1 MPKYSEDESTEVTPV
16 SDSIPDNS
24 NTQQVINNSNNTTSK
39 VDMVPENQFPI
50 NTLEKEVNN
59 CPGNVL
65 PEGDGTKFQIR
76 YSILRDQQPA
86 IIVFH
91 CSGKL
96 VESNCLV
103 LHNTFKMCSAKNLPF
118 IIFDLTEVTAVE
130 KEVWGYFSSKVSKL
144 QKLNGILLF
153 AGIRSEVLSET
164 TDFNKLNICHC
175 DTVATCCQAIR
186 NLMHDHEKTDKCTIL
201 DEDDSSL
208 EIQSNIHDFLFN
220 ERPKSEIP
228 EMKLV
233 DSLLGRKKKEVGSG
247 KWEVESVEKDCSPA
261 QSQPQSQPAPE
272 FSPFEKTL
280 LINSDGSNPIADARR
295 MVMDEIR
302 WEAGSEK
309 YEVESVEK
317 DCSPAQSQSQS
328 QPDPEFSPFEKT
340 ILVNNDGS
348 NPIADAKRLVLDE
361 IRGEA
366 GSEKCEV
373 ESVEKDC
380 SPAQSQPQSQP
391 APEFSPFE
399 KTILISSDS
408 PNPIADARRMV
419 LDEIR
424 GEARSGKWEVES
436 VETDCSH
443 AQPQSQSQPAPEFS
457 PFEKTI
463 LISSDGSN
471 PIADAKRMVLD
482 EIRGEARSGKW
493 EVESV
498 EKDCSPAQPQSQ
510 SQPDPEFSP
519 IEKINF
525 NSPGLFEKTVLL
537 DDECGSDILDVK
549 KKVLEELG
557 KGHKEEVGSERRE
570 VKSRKTSLVSSQ
582 GEPLEK
588 TVLIN
593 EIGVNPIDVTNDND
607 RKDEVGSGKWGVGS
621 KESDESSVHEQ
632 TQSQF
637 QPKPKSKLVVSD
649 KSQTLSLKDLYI
661 DDSMSTDYSVTDN
674 YTEPHSGETDDILPL
689 VDESQGMDFSSND
702 RTVMSQSATVDISRS
717 SLGLT
722 KTNEYRS
729 LKNISA
735 NDPFSI
741 QYGVYDQKVEG
752 KNHTLPAGKTES
764 DKLTAEE
771 LIFKVIAEY
780 GPLNI
785 LQLKN
790 HINEKLNKK
799 DRISILKL
807 LSLLRQV
814 DLDTHEKRVR
824 YYRSC

>member
-1 MPKYSEDESTEVTPV
+1 MPKYSEDDFNEFTPA
-16 SDSIPDNS
+16 SDIIPDNS
-24 NTQQVINNSNNTTSK
+24 NTQHVINLSNDTTSK
-39 VDMVPENQFPI
+39 VDMVLENQPPI
-50 NTLEKEVNN
+50 NTSEKEVTN
-59 CPGNVL
+59 CTGNML
-65 PEGDGTKFQIR
+65 PEDDNTRFQIR
-76 YSILRDQQPA
+76 YAILRDQLPA

-118 IIFDLTEVTAVE
+118 IIFDLTDVSAVE
-130 KEVWGYFSSKVSKL
+130 KEVWVYFSSKVSKL

-186 NLMHDHEKTDKCTIL
+186 NLTHDHEKTDKCMIF

-233 DSLLGRKKKEVGSG
+233 DSLLGRKKKDVESG
-247 KWEVESVEKDCSPA
+247 KCEVESVETDCSPVQL
-261 QSQPQSQPAPE
+261 QSQP
-272 FSPFEKTL
+272 K
-280 LINSDGSNPIADARR
+280 
-295 MVMDEIR
+295 
-302 WEAGSEK
+302 
-309 YEVESVEK
+309 
-317 DCSPAQSQSQS
+317 
-328 QPDPEFSPFEKT
+328 PEFSPFEKT
-340 ILVNNDGS
+340 ILISSDGS

-361 IRGEA
+361 IGKEA
-366 GSEKCEV
+366 GSGKWEV
-373 ESVEKDC
+373 GSGETGS
-380 SPAQSQPQSQP
+380 SHAQPQPQPQPQP

-399 KTILISSDS
+399 KTILISSDGS
-408 PNPIADARRMV
+408 NPIADAKRKVLDEIRGVAGSDETGSSQSQPQSQSQSQSQSQPEFSPFEKTILISSDGSNPIADAKRMV

-424 GEARSGKWEVES
+424 GKVESGKGEVEC
-436 VETDCSH
+436 VETDCSPI
-443 AQPQSQSQPAPEFS
+443 QPQSQPKPEFS

-482 EIRGEARSGKW
+482 EIRGEAGSDETG
-493 EVESV
+493 S
-498 EKDCSPAQPQSQ
+498 SQSQPQSQ
-510 SQPDPEFSP
+510 PAPEFSP
-519 IEKINF
+519 IEKVNF

-537 DDECGSDILDVK
+537 DDECGSAILDVK
-549 KKVLEELG
+549 RKILEELG
-557 KGHKEEVGSERRE
+557 KSHKEEVGSEKRE
-570 VKSRKTSLVSSQ
+570 VTSRKTSLVSSQ
-582 GEPLEK
+582 SKPLEK

-593 EIGVNPIDVTNDND
+593 EIGVNPIVATNDND
-607 RKDEVGSGKWGVGS
+607 RKNEVGCGMWGVGS
-621 KESDESSVHEQ
+621 KESDESSAHAQ
-632 TQSQF
+632 TQSQY
-637 QPKPKSKLVVSD
+637 QPKPNSKLVVSD

-661 DDSMSTDYSVTDN
+661 DDSMSTDYSVVDKC
-674 YTEPHSGETDDILPL
+674 TEPLPAETDDILPL
-689 VDESQGMDFSSND
+689 VDESQGMDFSPND

-722 KTNEYRS
+722 KTNEYIS
-729 LKNISA
+729 LKNISP
-735 NDPFSI
+735 NDPFSVH
-741 QYGVYDQKVEG
+741 YGVYEQKAEG
-752 KNHTLPAGKTES
+752 QNQVLPAGKTES
-764 DKLTAEE
+764 GKLTAQE
-771 LIFKVIAEY
+771 LIFKVIADF
-780 GPLNI
+780 GPVNI

-790 HINEKLNKK
+790 HINEKLDKK
-799 DRISILKL
+799 DRINTLKL
-807 LSLLRQV
+807 FALLRQV